1 MRFMYRPGNE
11 PFDGKFYQYPGA
23 VEKVITLVAIRQ
35 PIDDADFFPLD
46 FDRLGDL
53 VAGRIVDVDTKQLNT
68 NKTCSYNI
76 RSE

>member
-11 PFDGKFYQYPGA
+11 PFNGKIYQYPGA
-23 VEKVITLVAIRQ
+23 REKLITLVAIRQ
-35 PIDDADFFPLD
+35 PIDDADFFHLD

-53 VAGRIVDVDTKQLNT
+53 VDGRIVDVDTKQLNT

>member
-1 MRFMYRPGNE
+1 MRFMYRLTNE
-11 PFDGKFYQYPGA
+11 PFDGKFYQYLCAG
-23 VEKVITLVAIRQ
+23 EKVITLVAIRQ

-68 NKTCSYNI
+68 NKACSYKI